1 MRAEEI
7 AERIKTLCKAKGMPV
22 SKMLEECNLAH
33 SLVSNM
39 ANGMMPAV
47 DKCQTIAEY
56 LGVPL
61 ETLLGT
67 SRDEAVQELL
77 EFYAT
82 RPEARIL
89 FSVAKDATAEDIAQ
103 AVKIIEALKK

>member
-1 MRAEEI
+1 MLGSIDANQGDMLLGWGVHD
-7 AERIKTLCKAKGMPV
+7 ASKSGMEGFLSMYLHLPD
-22 SKMLEECNLAH
+22 S
-33 SLVSNM
+33 
-39 ANGMMPAV
+39 
-47 DKCQTIAEY
+47 TIFWSAF
-56 LGVPL
+56 LGLIGIPL

-77 EFYAT
+77 DFYAT

-89 FSVAKDATAEDIAQ
+89 FSVAKDATAEDITQ